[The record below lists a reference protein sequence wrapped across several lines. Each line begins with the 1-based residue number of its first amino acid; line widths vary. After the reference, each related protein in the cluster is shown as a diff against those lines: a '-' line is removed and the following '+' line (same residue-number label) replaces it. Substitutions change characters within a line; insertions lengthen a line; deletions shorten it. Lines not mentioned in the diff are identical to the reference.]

1 MPYLAA
7 LGISHVYASPIM
19 QARPGSTHGYDII
32 DHNRLNPEIG
42 SEADF
47 GALVDALHAH
57 GMGLILDFVP
67 NHMGVGGKDNAW
79 WLDVLEWGRDSPF
92 AAYFDINWD
101 SSRPDL
107 KGRVLLPV
115 LGDQYGVI
123 LERGEIALRFDPEE
137 GSFSAWYF
145 DHRFPISPRSY
156 ETILAMGGER
166 LAGLARECA
175 IADARRGDD
184 VRERAAELKF
194 RLAERAGE
202 TVCRRGDRRRAE
214 TVRRR
219 ARQPCELS
227 PVAPTARG
235 AGIPDRPLAGCRRGD
250 QLPSLLQY
258 QRACRTA
265 RWSSPSCS
273 STPIGWFFA

>member
-1 MPYLAA
+1 MNGLSGSFTEIRATYRLQFHRHFTFRNATGLVPYLAA

-92 AAYFDINWD
+92 ASYFDINWD
-101 SSRPDL
+101 AVRADL

-115 LGDQYGVI
+115 LGDQYGAI
-123 LERGEIALRFDPEE
+123 LEKGEITLRFDPEE

-156 ETILAMGGER
+156 KIILEAGGER
-166 LAGLARECA
+166 LAREFPSIDARE
-175 IADARRGDD
+175 RNG
-184 VRERAAELKF
+184 VRERAAELK
-194 RLAERAGE
+194 RLLGALAGE
-202 TVCRRGDRRRAE
+202 
-214 TVRRR
+214 
-219 ARQPCELS
+219 P
-227 PVAPTARG
+227 PVAAAIATA
-235 AGIPDRPLAGCRRGD
+235 
-250 QLPSLLQY
+250 LQ
-258 QRACRTA
+258 RF
-265 RWSSPSCS
+265 SGEPGN
-273 STPIGWFFA
+273 PV